1 MLALVMMALVVAAV
15 VSVGALVLRVAFWTV
30 LLPVRLVF
38 CLLFV
43 PFWIARTVLKMAFG
57 VILLPILLV
66 GGLLV
71 AVVAAIAAL
80 VAVVTPLL
88 PLLVVGFLIWAVLRT
103 FRPATAA

>member
-1 MLALVMMALVVAAV
+1 
-15 VSVGALVLRVAFWTV
+15 
-30 LLPVRLVF
+30 
-38 CLLFV
+38 V

-88 PLLVVGFLIWAVLRT
+88 PLLVVAFLIWAVFRS

>member
-1 MLALVMMALVVAAV
+1 MFAMLRTRHDGAGHRRRR
-15 VSVGALVLRVAFWTV
+15 VGWRVGYWRVAFWTV

-38 CLLFV
+38 GLLFV

-57 VILLPILLV
+57 VILLPIPLV

-80 VAVVTPLL
+80 VAVVTP
-88 PLLVVGFLIWAVLRT
+88 PCRCSWWRS
-103 FRPATAA
+103 